1 MADPNSTWTE
11 MVTFTIENRRKT
23 LADNVS
29 DNNAL
34 LKRLTKNG
42 KADPVSGG
50 RVIAEELEYGENDTF
65 GWYSGYE
72 TLDISPQTV
81 FSAAEFAWK
90 QAYVAV
96 TISGLEMLQNSGKEA
111 QMSIIK
117 KRVGNAER
125 TFSNQMSVGLY
136 SDGTA
141 AGGKQI
147 GGLNHLIGTAGNV
160 GTPGGIDKATWAFWN
175 HYVYDFSVIGPTP
188 SATTIQAAMNLTYL
202 STSRGP
208 DHVDLIVADNTYY
221 GYYWASL
228 QSLQRFGDEEM
239 AAAGFSTLK
248 FMGADVVFDGGIG
261 GACPANTLFFL
272 NTNYLYYRPHA
283 DRNIVPADPENRYS
297 VNQDALVKLIL
308 WAGNATCSNMS
319 LQGRIQA

>member
-11 MVTFTIENRRKT
+11 MVTFTIENRRKA

-72 TLDISPQTV
+72 VLDISPQTV
-81 FSAAEFAWK
+81 FTAAEFAWK

-96 TISGLEMLQNSGKEA
+96 TISGLEQLQNSGKEA
-111 QMSIIK
+111 QMNLLK
-117 KRVGNAER
+117 KRVANAEK
-125 TFSNQMSVGLY
+125 TFSNQMSVGIY
-136 SDGTA
+136 SAGTA
-141 AGGKQI
+141 SGGKQI
-147 GGLNHLIGTAGNV
+147 GGIDLLVSGAATGTV
-160 GTPGGIDKATWAFWN
+160 GGIDRATWPFWQN
-175 HYVYDFSVIGPTP
+175 YLYDFSVAGPTA
-188 SATTIQAAMNLTYL
+188 SATTIQHAMNLVYL
-202 STSRGP
+202 NTCRGA
-208 DHVDLIVADNTYY
+208 DHVDLIVADNNYY
-221 GYYWASL
+221 TFYLESL
-228 QSLQRFGDEEM
+228 QALQRFGDAEM
-239 AAAGFSTLK
+239 AEAGYSSLK
-248 FMGADVVFDGGIG
+248 FMHADVVLDGGIG
-261 GACPANTLFFL
+261 GACPANTMFFL

-283 DRNIVPADPENRYS
+283 DRNIVPADPETRTS

-308 WAGNATCSNMS
+308 WAGNMTISNS
-319 LQGRIQA
+319 QLQGRIQA